1 MSEKRMNAQTIFIKD
16 LKKDVERVE
25 FVRIALWKI
34 TFFKI
39 RLNVIDEHLLD
50 QEKMNL
56 VIYKH
61 LYTDPY
67 LILKKDFGFTE
78 DFQIKIKKNKKMISY
93 YFIAQR
99 TKEWPFGNPNLFAS
113 DWKYNYY
120 IDEAG
125 SKWRTKHW
133 GHGQFNYEL
142 ITWKED

>member
-39 RLNVIDEHLLD
+39 RLNVEFIDEHLMD
-50 QEKMNL
+50 QEKINL

-61 LYTDPY
+61 LYTDRY

-78 DFQIKIKKNKKMISY
+78 DFQIKIKKK
-93 YFIAQR
+93 
-99 TKEWPFGNPNLFAS
+99 
-113 DWKYNYY
+113 
-120 IDEAG
+120 
-125 SKWRTKHW
+125 
-133 GHGQFNYEL
+133 
-142 ITWKED
+142 